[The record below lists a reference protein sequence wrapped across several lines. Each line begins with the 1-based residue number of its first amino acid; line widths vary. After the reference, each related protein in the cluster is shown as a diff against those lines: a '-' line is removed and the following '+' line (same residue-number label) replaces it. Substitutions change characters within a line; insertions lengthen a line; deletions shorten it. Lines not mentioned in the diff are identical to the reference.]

1 MTTASGQPN
10 GLESPAASDRVATD
24 VGATASEIDAAPLIV
39 ESPTS
44 APVTQTVVGN
54 ATPRMPREVSVTIPG
69 LSQTLHGIDHEL
81 QLLSR
86 THKFDWVSKRLL
98 VLRNV
103 IIASLLVLVT
113 ILIVVVA
120 ISALTKKALVINGF
134 DVPTSLEAR
143 GFTSRVLGKK
153 LVDQMTLIRS
163 QTLTRLS
170 TRDIIPSVWKSDAD
184 LTIADSKLTVGAV
197 FAYVRGLLGRDTY
210 VDGELIGPGP
220 DVALTVRIRGNS
232 HNTIIGNIDDLDGLM
247 LKAAE
252 HIMLESHPFIVGQFR
267 YHKKD
272 IAGALQAV
280 TKATQSDNPEEVA
293 EGLHLWGTLLLAK
306 GDQTGAFVKWEESIL
321 ASPKTSRADERIVFA
336 LRTQG
341 RRDEATKRL
350 ERRAALY
357 PNDPYVWG
365 MLGEGSFDAGDLVA
379 TERFSQKALA
389 LNPHEHVAM
398 MNQNRLLIVRG
409 DYQAAL
415 AISDQM
421 TRLVMKKQDPE
432 MRSYA
437 MGAQLNALVALREFD
452 RGRSVV
458 ENYIAVDPLGLQG
471 HNRQAVL
478 LNSAHEYDEALVSAN
493 KAITLGSLHSHG
505 QRIIALLG
513 KGELDAAQREAERH
527 VKRVPVFGLRLLGE
541 IHIRRGQPARAAE
554 IYREVIKQAPQH
566 ASGYTGLGRA
576 LALQRDYS
584 SAEEQFK
591 KAGEI
596 NMRDG
601 AFFYWGEM
609 LAAKGDF
616 AGAIKKYEEALIQD
630 PKWGVPYAKW
640 GEALVAMGDAGAAK
654 EKFAKALELEPK
666 HPDFQKYKVSAK

>member
-1 MTTASGQPN
+1 MTTASGNTN
-10 GLESPAASDRVATD
+10 GIESPATSDRVAPSE
-24 VGATASEIDAAPLIV
+24 GATTKEFG
-39 ESPTS
+39 S
-44 APVTQTVVGN
+44 APETAALLASAPTTHTAVGN
-54 ATPRMPREVSVTIPG
+54 ATPNTQREVSVTIPG

-120 ISALTKKALVINGF
+120 ISELTKKALVINGF
-134 DVPTSLEAR
+134 DVPTSLEER

-170 TRDIIPSVWKSDAD
+170 TRDINPSVWKSDAD
-184 LTIADSKLTVGAV
+184 LTIAESKLTVGAV

-210 VDGELIGPGP
+210 VDGELMGQGSE
-220 DVALTVRIRGNS
+220 VALTVRIRGNS
-232 HNTIIGNIDDLDGLM
+232 HKTIVGNIDDLDGLM

-267 YHKKD
+267 YFNKD

-306 GDQTGAFVKWEESIL
+306 GDRTGAFVKWEESIL
-321 ASPKTSRADERIVFA
+321 ASPKTSRAEESIVFA

-365 MLGEGSFDAGDLVA
+365 MLGEGSFDVGDLVA
-379 TERFSQKALA
+379 VERFSQKALA
-389 LNPHEHVAM
+389 LNPQERVAM

-415 AISDQM
+415 AVGDQM
-421 TRLVMKKQDPE
+421 MRLVTKTQDPE

-437 MGAQLNALVALREFD
+437 MGAQLNALLVLREFD
-452 RGRSVV
+452 RARSVV
-458 ENYIAVDPLGLQG
+458 ETYLAVDPLGPQG
-471 HNRQAVL
+471 HYRQAVL

-505 QRIIALLG
+505 ARIIALIG

-527 VKRVPVFGLRLLGE
+527 VKRVPALGLRLLGE

-554 IYREVIKQAPQH
+554 IFREVIKQAPQH
-566 ASGYTGLGRA
+566 AAGYTGLGRA
-576 LALQRDYS
+576 LALQRDDVG
-584 SAEEQFK
+584 AEEQFK

-596 NMRDG
+596 NKRDG
-601 AFFYWGEM
+601 ALFYWGEM

-630 PKWGVPYAKW
+630 PKWGEPYAKW
-640 GEALVAMGDAGAAK
+640 GESLVALGNADAAK

-666 HPDFQKYKVSAK
+666 HPDFQKYKTKF